1 MGSQLGDPAFVGFW
15 GAGRNSWLLFWGPSY
30 GEDPCF
36 WISGGRAGVVD
47 FLRRFLVWADDF
59 GVPARDPSSAFV
71 LGGGG
76 QEWLI
81 S

>member
-1 MGSQLGDPAFVGFW
+1 MVDFFFG
-15 GAGRNSWLLFWGPSY
+15 GPSY
-30 GEDPCF
+30 GEDPRF
-36 WISGGRAGVVD
+36 WISGGRAGMVD

-76 QEWLI
+76 AGMVDLLRRLLVWADEFGI
-81 S
+81 